1 MPTRL
6 QLYTY
11 LSTMDHS
18 PILEGNRGWCGESYK
33 KRFTTSAGKRCA
45 PLGVNMNNRVGL
57 QDKTG
62 RPTSYATKHVS
73 CFWTMWYKCED
84 SILSLILFVTR
95 HIKCRMICRIKN
107 LWYKTL
113 VQKKLVKSALR
124 FLICE
129 IAEVVQMIEIDLL
142 SISANTIC
150 RSWTIMLSV

>member
-113 VQKKLVKSALR
+113 VQKKLVKSALTWGSSYAR
-124 FLICE
+124 
-129 IAEVVQMIEIDLL
+129 LL
-142 SISANTIC
+142 RLSKWLRSTYCPSAPI
-150 RSWTIMLSV
+150 LFVAAGQ